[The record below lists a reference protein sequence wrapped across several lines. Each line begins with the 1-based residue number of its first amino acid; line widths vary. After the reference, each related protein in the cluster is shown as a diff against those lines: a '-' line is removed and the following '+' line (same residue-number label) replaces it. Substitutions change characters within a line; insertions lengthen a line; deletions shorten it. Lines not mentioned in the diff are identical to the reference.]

1 MLRQLLL
8 LTILL
13 FTSAACLPR
22 ADSPQAA
29 QARRGDAVYA
39 RECSECHDPGRIG
52 PVIHRQDL
60 LKYETAADLYDY
72 NRRTM
77 PIQAPGTLPDQAYW
91 DITAYML
98 ARVYY
103 LPPDVVL
110 EPATADDVAVQLY
123 PR

>member
-1 MLRQLLL
+1 MLRQLFLLTLL
-8 LTILL
+8 L
-13 FTSAACLPR
+13 FSSAACQAR
-22 ADSPQAA
+22 ADSPAAA
-29 QARRGDAVYA
+29 QVRRGDRAYA
-39 RECSECHDPGRIG
+39 RACSECHDPGRIG
-52 PVIHRQDL
+52 PVIHRLDL

-77 PIQAPGTLPDQAYW
+77 PIQAPGSLPDQSYW

-103 LPPDVVL
+103 LPPEILL
-110 EPATADDVAVQLY
+110 EPATADGVAVQLY